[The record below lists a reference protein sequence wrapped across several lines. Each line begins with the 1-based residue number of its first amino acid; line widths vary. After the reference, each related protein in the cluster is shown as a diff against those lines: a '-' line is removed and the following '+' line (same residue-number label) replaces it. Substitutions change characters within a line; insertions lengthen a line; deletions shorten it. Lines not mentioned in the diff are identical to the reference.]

1 MHKIIPLVL
10 FVSVSLIIG
19 NQVAFAETD
28 IWAFYG
34 EEFGSAKDATNP
46 GDAAFVPPLSSL
58 TGVETTPSV
67 FQIDKLFE
75 EYQNVDN
82 AATAAKSGP
91 LLVARCFEGIPNPK
105 DFEGMQLP
113 LPPAAD
119 WVFGSATDQAA
130 PFQCV
135 QNQRAA
141 RDLGLGVRLP
151 VTPAQG
157 AVQELEVEVGQLVV
171 IDLREILGTYENF
184 MFRISSNSDGE
195 ESWVAT
201 SDKAPEGILAFPED
215 FTPIGPAD
223 GFFPG
228 CTAGEKIPEVCL
240 NNDAYISF
248 DPQGERYLYYTQ
260 TTRERDNLLQ
270 QIKADKM
277 ELVGGYGGITDN
289 TALLV
294 SGSHLTASWMIPL
307 LISAIGIGVFVVTR
321 K

>member
-1 MHKIIPLVL
+1 
-10 FVSVSLIIG
+10 
-19 NQVAFAETD
+19 
-28 IWAFYG
+28 
-34 EEFGSAKDATNP
+34 
-46 GDAAFVPPLSSL
+46 L
-58 TGVETTPSV
+58 TGVDTDPSV
-67 FQIDKLFE
+67 FQIDKFFE

-82 AATAAKSGP
+82 AATADKSGP

-119 WVFGSATDQAA
+119 WVFGGETDEAG

-141 RDLGLGVRLP
+141 LDLGLGVNLP

-157 AVQELEVEVGQLVV
+157 AAVQPLEVEVGQLVV
-171 IDLREILGTYENF
+171 IDLNTIIGSYENF
-184 MFRISSNSDGE
+184 MFRISSNSMGE
-195 ESWVAT
+195 ESWVAM
-201 SDKAPEGILAFPED
+201 SNKAPEGILAFPED
-215 FTPIGPAD
+215 FTPIGPAG

-228 CTAGEKIPEVCL
+228 CVAGEKIPEVCL

-270 QIKADKM
+270 QIKADKIERFIGG
-277 ELVGGYGGITDN
+277 ELISLDTTMV
-289 TALLV
+289 LL
-294 SGSHLTASWMIPL
+294 GATKTTASWMIPVL
-307 LISAIGIGVFVVTR
+307 VSAIGIGIVIAR
-321 K
+321 KF